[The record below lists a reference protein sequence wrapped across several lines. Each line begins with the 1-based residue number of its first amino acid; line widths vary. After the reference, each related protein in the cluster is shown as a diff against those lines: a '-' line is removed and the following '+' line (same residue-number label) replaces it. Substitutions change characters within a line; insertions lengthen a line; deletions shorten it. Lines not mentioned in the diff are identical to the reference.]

1 MPTPS
6 PTHRVLVIA
15 ALVLCL
21 TGCAALLGYSIEALM
36 KQGIELL
43 TQGKYD
49 EALAKFQEVLKRDPQ
64 QWNAYLYMARA
75 YIGKRAWTDALAS
88 ARKAFDLAPAKTD
101 VIPVLGEALLG
112 SGRDALQRGQFA
124 EAAGLLR
131 DYVKLRP
138 TDFQAY
144 LELARALAGS
154 GAYRDALG
162 ALTEAVSRDSS
173 GQARQQLAPALLE
186 IGRQALA
193 AGDAKSAIGLL
204 REYVRQDGG
213 NAGAY
218 AALGKAYWQNG
229 DLGEALAAFQRVLQL
244 DPSDG
249 EALRFIRGAR

>member
-6 PTHRVLVIA
+6 FAYRVLVIA

-21 TGCAALLGYSIEALM
+21 TGCAALFGYSIEALM

-49 EALAKFQEVLKRDPQ
+49 EALARFQEVLKRDPQ
-64 QWNAYLYMARA
+64 YWNAYLYMARA
-75 YIGKRAWTDALAS
+75 YIGKQAWTDALAS

-112 SGRDALQRGQFA
+112 GGRDALQRGQFA

-154 GAYRDALG
+154 GAYREALG
-162 ALTEAVSRDSS
+162 ALTEALSRDS
-173 GQARQQLAPALLE
+173 GARQQLAPALLE

-213 NAGAY
+213 NAAAY

-229 DLGEALAAFQRVLQL
+229 DLADALGAFQRVLQL
-244 DPSDG
+244 DPSDT